1 MPPPRKTVQNAA
13 MSKTLLERLRA
24 LVGRDRDWEHG
35 ADPADGSVDARRA
48 ASEET
53 FEGRKDDAEID
64 EYFPGARDD
73 V

>member
-1 MPPPRKTVQNAA
+1 VHAKN
-13 MSKTLLERLRA
+13 LLEPLRG

-48 ASEET
+48 ASAET
-53 FEGRKDDAEID
+53 FEGRKDDVEIA
-64 EYFPGARDD
+64 EYFPGATDD